1 MATSSTRK
9 SKISECLVH
18 VDLAEISPGYR
29 TCVICYEA
37 FNNLES
43 AVEAK
48 NDHEQPA
55 KLRCQHIFCKAC
67 ITTWLQENDSCPTC
81 RSVILPLQ
89 EPPAE
94 DTFENTLDASRW
106 WRIAKAED
114 MQRLR
119 DSGRDP
125 EGRLARFLN
134 EHFGLNEFM
143 SVARAGTWQRLIN
156 QVRPYQAIASFSIS
170 SSAPEDVACLQ
181 TISVTWRKAE
191 CFHETGN
198 ADFCLIA

>member
-1 MATSSTRK
+1 MATSQTRK
-9 SKISECLVH
+9 SKISECFAP
-18 VDLAEISPGYR
+18 VDLAEISPDSR

-48 NDHEQPA
+48 NDHEQPV

-67 ITTWLQENDSCPTC
+67 IITWLQENDSCPTC
-81 RSVILPLQ
+81 RTVILPLQ
-89 EPPAE
+89 EPPVE
-94 DTFENTLDASRW
+94 ETFENTLDVSRW
-106 WRIAKAED
+106 WRTARAEEI
-114 MQRLR
+114 QRLR

-134 EHFGLNEFM
+134 EHFVLNEFM

-156 QVRPYQAIASFSIS
+156 QVRPYQAIASFSNP
-170 SSAPEDVACLQ
+170 SSALEDVACL
-181 TISVTWRKAE
+181 
-191 CFHETGN
+191 
-198 ADFCLIA
+198 